1 MIFNEYKDGENNE
14 NSIPGT
20 LNHETISRF
29 IKKSTTSIT
38 IINRNILA
46 KCSKREFDISK
57 DHKKKW
63 LEAIKDI
70 YKTNI
75 NMNVSEEIKKNT
87 INDIISYTK
96 SYVKHC
102 INDINGLKEFL
113 DVLKGTNFN
122 LKLLLD
128 IINEINLTNLK

>member
-1 MIFNEYKDGENNE
+1 MFFNEYKDGEKNE

-20 LNHETISRF
+20 LNHKTISRF
-29 IKKSTTSIT
+29 IKESTKSIT

-46 KCSKREFDISK
+46 KCSKREFDTSK
-57 DHKKKW
+57 DHEKKW
-63 LEAIKDI
+63 LEALKDI

-75 NMNVSEEIKKNT
+75 NINVSEEIKKNT

-102 INDINGLKEFL
+102 INNINGLREFL

-122 LKLLLD
+122 LELLFD
-128 IINEINLTNLK
+128 IIKEIKFANLK